1 MGSCH
6 DDGTDPADI
15 GNAEDEIVAL
25 VGSPNVGKSA
35 IFNQLAGQEVD
46 VSNYPGTTVTAAVG
60 EFEGGQLVDA
70 PGAYGIS
77 SFSEEERIAREVVLD
92 ADVAINVVDATQLER
107 DLFLTH
113 QLLDMGIPT
122 VVGLNMMDEARRDG
136 DEIDVDALERELG
149 VPVVPTVAVD
159 GEGID
164 ELRGAL
170 SEATAPEE
178 TPIERWFDRLPDVEA
193 CRKEAVLLLE
203 EDRSTLDRVTGA
215 GVRADGGTAEIALPS
230 LRDTIY
236 EHRRRRVDATVEAVR
251 STGES
256 GRTLTDTID
265 DLLLD
270 PTTGTPLALLGV
282 GLIYL
287 FIGDLI
293 AQRLVDFLELD
304 VLGAYYVPW
313 IEGIIESTLPASGWF
328 EPVYFVLVNDNL
340 GLLTVTVQY
349 VFGVLLPLVVAF
361 YLVIGTLEDS
371 GLLPRLAVLTDR
383 GMTRIGLNGRAVIP
397 MIVGL
402 GCVTMAVIST
412 RIAGSRRERLI
423 STALLGLAVPCSAQ
437 LGIILGLL
445 AMLGMGWWFA
455 YLAVILLVF
464 GIAGVFLDRTLP
476 GESQGLVTELPR
488 LRRPRAGNVVR
499 KTMTRTKGFLS
510 EAIPLFAITAVFI
523 SILDYVGYLAAI
535 VRGLRPATAILGL
548 PAEFGQVLVL
558 GLVRRDFAAA
568 GMTDIALGS
577 AQTFVG
583 LVVITLFVPCVLAMA
598 MIVKERD
605 LRSGLL
611 MWFGSWGVAFF
622 VGAVLAMVVGFL

>member
-6 DDGTDPADI
+6 DEGTDPAELAAADGETI
-15 GNAEDEIVAL
+15 AL
-25 VGSPNVGKSA
+25 VGAPNVGKSA
-35 IFNQLAGQEVD
+35 VFNRLAGEAAD
-46 VSNYPGTTVTAAVG
+46 VSNYPGTTVSATVG
-60 EFEGGQLVDA
+60 EFEGSRLVDA

-77 SFSEEERIAREVVLD
+77 SFSEEERITREVVLD
-92 ADVAINVVDATQLER
+92 ADLAINVVDATQLDR

-122 VVGLNMMDEARRDG
+122 VVALNVMDEVRRDG
-136 DEIDVDALERELG
+136 DEIDVDALEEELG

-164 ELRGAL
+164 ELRDAICR
-170 SEATAPEE
+170 ARAPDV
-178 TPIERWFDRLPDVEA
+178 TPVEQWFDELPDVEA
-193 CRKEAVLLLE
+193 SRKEAVLVLE
-203 EDRSTLDRVTGA
+203 GDEPTLDRVTSS
-215 GVRADGGTAEIALPS
+215 GVLADGGVTEVELPS
-230 LRDTIY
+230 LRDEIY
-236 EHRRRRVDATVEAVR
+236 EDRRQRVDATVEAVH

-256 GRTLTDTID
+256 EQRITDTVD
-265 DLLLD
+265 DLLLN
-270 PTTGTPLALLGV
+270 PVTGTPLALLGV

-293 AQRLVDFLELD
+293 AQRLVDFLEAE
-304 VLGAYYVPW
+304 VIGGYYVPW
-313 IEGIIESTLPASGWF
+313 ITGVVESVVPASGVY
-328 EPVYFVLVNDNL
+328 EPIHFVLLNDNL

-349 VFGVLLPLVVAF
+349 LFGVLLPLVVAF
-361 YLVIGTLEDS
+361 YLVIGALEDS

-383 GMTRIGLNGRAVIP
+383 GMSRIGLNGRAVIP

-445 AMLGMGWWFA
+445 AALGLGWWFA

-464 GIAGVFLDRTLP
+464 GIVGMFLDRTLP
-476 GESQGLVTELPR
+476 GDSQGLVTELPR
-488 LRRPRAGNVVR
+488 IRRPRAGNVLQ
-499 KTMTRTKGFLS
+499 KTATRAKGFLA
-510 EAIPLFAITAVFI
+510 EAIPLFAVTAVLI
-523 SILDYVGYLAAI
+523 SVMDYLGYLASL
-535 VRGLRPATAILGL
+535 VRGLRPATVVLGL

-568 GMTDIALGS
+568 GMTDLALTTP
-577 AQTFVG
+577 QTFVG

-605 LRSGLL
+605 LKSGLL
-611 MWFGSWGVAFF
+611 MWFGSWAVALL
-622 VGAVLAMVVGFL
+622 VGAILAAVVSLV